1 MRPRY
6 QVVSR
11 NLCTCTSRVLALS
24 LSLSV
29 SLSQGLGWFDSNH
42 PSRACS
48 YASLSHT
55 HTHAAA
61 QAALGV
67 RGGFLSPAHLS
78 LLFFFWIQPVFR
90 HSGLMAAGLLFFGHI
105 RTFTLTRCRLSTP
118 RVAHNLVAITLWS
131 HWWRVF
137 SAHLSL
143 FLCLELRLPGSALS
157 TLAGCLTKFGSQPV
171 RLRSPAPAR
180 YTAIVNFLWQP

>member
-11 NLCTCTSRVLALS
+11 NLSGSRS
-24 LSLSV
+24 L
-29 SLSQGLGWFDSNH
+29 GLLLCKPFT
-42 PSRACS
+42 
-48 YASLSHT
+48 HT
-55 HTHAAA
+55 HTRSCSSCSGCPWRFSVTRPP
-61 QAALGV
+61 LP
-67 RGGFLSPAHLS
+67 F
-78 LLFFFWIQPVFR
+78 VFSVFNR

-105 RTFTLTRCRLSTP
+105 RTFPLTRCRLSTP
-118 RVAHNLVAITLWS
+118 RVAHNLAAITLWS

-171 RLRSPAPAR
+171 RLRSPTLAR
-180 YTAIVNFLWQP
+180 FTAIVNFPWQP